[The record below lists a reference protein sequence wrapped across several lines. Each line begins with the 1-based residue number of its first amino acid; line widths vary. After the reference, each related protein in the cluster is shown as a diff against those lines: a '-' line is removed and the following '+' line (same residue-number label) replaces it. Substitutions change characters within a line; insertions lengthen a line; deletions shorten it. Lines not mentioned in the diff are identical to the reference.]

1 MADAV
6 LMVVRDVYENLD
18 CTGQVVSRFQGR
30 HETLSKCSDA
40 SRGSQ
45 TLYSK
50 YACSGEGPATFVLAS
65 DSSCSNPNRTLANS
79 VEDCFFGSGPATC
92 VDVEVVTIAGY
103 YDSNCTEETSTHE
116 YSQGCTPDGDYFT
129 RRSTK
134 IEVSDSGLIE
144 HFKLHRPKLHSV
156 DSLQRC
162 LHSNELHLLG
172 KSELPYRSHCG
183 SGWRCCDLHG
193 FAVADQLVD
202 SIAPLRRA
210 ASQGQGHVINA
221 KKAWQV
227 QHLGP
232 EVSIYLRTPTG
243 FDHWRF
249 HPLYGL
255 HALIQPSTA
264 ELNLAFTENGRYC
277 CRFEMSLFWLTLK
290 IRAPCRSDPPM
301 TFVKVNS
308 AHASQ
313 LVAKDVSNHEHVER
327 CLHVFQH
334 QLGSNLPP
342 HFCNRIGGKDDTQ
355 ILWM

>member
-1 MADAV
+1 MLQLAQVFKARISTLLSHPRALAFSDMMMAAQALLGAALVVMADAV

-65 DSSCSNPNRTLANS
+65 DSSCSNPNRTLADS

-144 HFKLHRPKLHSV
+144 HSV
-156 DSLQRC
+156 YGYT
-162 LHSNELHLLG
+162 SNCTGLNYTQWI
-172 KSELPYRSHCG
+172 PC
-183 SGWRCCDLHG
+183 SGVCTQMSSTSW
-193 FAVADQLVD
+193 V
-202 SIAPLRRA
+202 RA
-210 ASQGQGHVINA
+210 SC
-221 KKAWQV
+221 
-227 QHLGP
+227 
-232 EVSIYLRTPTG
+232 PTG
-243 FDHWRF
+243 RTVVQAGAAVIYMDL
-249 HPLYGL
+249 PLL
-255 HALIQPSTA
+255 TSLLIP
-264 ELNLAFTENGRYC
+264 LL
-277 CRFEMSLFWLTLK
+277 L
-290 IRAPCRSDPPM
+290 
-301 TFVKVNS
+301 
-308 AHASQ
+308 
-313 LVAKDVSNHEHVER
+313 
-327 CLHVFQH
+327 
-334 QLGSNLPP
+334 
-342 HFCNRIGGKDDTQ
+342 
-355 ILWM
+355 